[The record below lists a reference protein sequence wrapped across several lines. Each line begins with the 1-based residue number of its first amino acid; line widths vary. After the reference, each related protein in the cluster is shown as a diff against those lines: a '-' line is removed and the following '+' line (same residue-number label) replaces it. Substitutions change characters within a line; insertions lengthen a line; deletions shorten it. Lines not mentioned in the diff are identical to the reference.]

1 MSNVISRVKQVIL
14 EPKVTIKK
22 VKYKFQ
28 QNPNDALNM
37 ILSDIKG
44 DTKHLYHRVRKHI
57 PIKYKSKNQ
66 FSIVSA
72 CYNVSNYLD
81 EFFTSIISQT
91 LDFKKHIQ
99 IICVDDGSTDNTAE
113 TIKKWQSKYPDNI
126 HYYYKENGGQASARN
141 LGIDYVKTDW
151 VTFIDP
157 DDFINRDYFFN
168 IDRAINKNTKMLV
181 SNFIFWMEATK
192 TYRDAHP
199 LKYRFSDKVR
209 ELNANDLQNCINLSA
224 AATIFKTSDILENQ
238 LLFNHTVKPTFED
251 GKFIADYLLTL
262 SGGKVSFV
270 RDSHYLYR
278 KREDGSSTLDTAWKK
293 KEKFYNVL
301 AYGYLPMLKDYYAKY
316 GKVPLHIQRTVIY
329 DVCWYVKHLLDNESR
344 SSFLNNEEKENFHN
358 VLLEIFTYIETK
370 NIMSFEL
377 CGIWFLHK
385 AAMIAGLKQEDLPR
399 YFGYIEKIDRTKK
412 QVLISYFTSPK
423 EYLESFILSDGQ
435 ELLPIWSKTLHKV
448 FVGKTVLF
456 EKRVWL
462 SYDGIESK
470 SFQLLVDGKNVQL
483 NLKGKWHN
491 KEVPFN
497 TIIADFQVP
506 AKYNQ
511 HHKDIWLLIDRDMQ
525 ADDNAEHLY
534 RYIKANYPE
543 QEAYFALSSKS
554 HDWERLYKEGF
565 NLLDY
570 GTKEFEDILCKSA
583 KIISSHADD
592 YMDNYFQDHYAGSKK
607 FIFLQH
613 GVIKHNLSSWL
624 NKKKDISCFITT
636 TEGEYQSIAG
646 NLSPYIFSERDT
658 ILSGLPRH
666 DSLLEGNTLSN
677 KEILIMPTWRSYIV
691 GNVIAGG
698 FQREKNKFFT
708 ETLYYKHWS
717 EFLAS
722 PELEHLVKESGFKVT
737 FAPHANIEPYLDEFS
752 IPDYINVWKA
762 KDGKIQDLFRNAKFM
777 ITDYSSVAFEM
788 AFLGKQVLYYQ
799 FDKELVFGGE
809 HTYQKGYFSY
819 EDHGFGPI
827 VENLDDLLASLKDIL
842 EKAGEPVE
850 PYKQRIENTFPFRDG
865 NNCERV
871 YQAIKALNESERKEV
886 DLDIL
891 REAVKSAYNNKAWTL
906 LLSRCELLE
915 KYGDEADQAMTKQ
928 LKLQALVGAYQ
939 FEEFEKISLEH
950 ITHQQQLSLKA
961 KQLFIQQKWLAAAN
975 KFTVLN
981 TLNTLSGD
989 EAMMLAQCYAELNE
1003 TGKLAAL
1010 QEKLELDEEY
1020 KVLLDCWLAI
1030 SEERWYDVIVLLEP
1044 KVEELDISLLKRD
1057 KLQLLLARAY
1067 RVVGDYT
1074 KAHEQLIAYEKHI
1087 AGDTDCRLEIAH
1099 LAFVQNNNDKVITQ
1113 LNRTAF
1119 KDILD
1124 LPVTS
1129 LTEYI
1134 ISTEKLGNSSE
1145 SMKLLAKIS
1154 ERYKN
1159 DETLM
1164 SLVAN
1169 MLIQQENWN
1178 KLELLSTEC
1187 YENGMESMIYPLVL
1201 SKTRLGKLD
1210 EAYKLHIQPKENTEY
1225 GYLEVVSD
1233 LAIMFGN
1240 LELAQYCL
1248 RQMIAKYP
1256 TKDKENNLMKLISLS
1271 K

>member
-1 MSNVISRVKQVIL
+1 MSNITSRVKQILL
-14 EPKVTIKK
+14 EPKVTLKK
-22 VKYKFQ
+22 VKHKFK
-28 QNPNDALNM
+28 QNPNDAWGM
-37 ILSDIKG
+37 ILSDVKG
-44 DTKHLYHRVRKHI
+44 DTKNLYHNVRKRI
-57 PIKYKSKNQ
+57 PIKYKSSNQ

-72 CYNVSNYLD
+72 CYNVSSYLD
-81 EFFTSIISQT
+81 DFFKSIVSQS
-91 LDFKKHIQ
+91 LSFKKHIQ

-113 TIKKWQSKYPDNI
+113 IIKKWQSKYPDNI

-141 LGIDYVKTDW
+141 LGIAYIKTDW

-192 TYRDAHP
+192 TYRDTHP
-199 LKYRFSDKVR
+199 LKYRFSERVR
-209 ELNANDLQNCINLSA
+209 ELDTNDLQNCINLSA

-238 LLFNHTVKPTFED
+238 LIFDDSVKPTFED
-251 GKFIADYLLTL
+251 GKFIADYLLAL

-301 AYGYLPMLKDYYAKY
+301 AYGYLPMLKDYYTKY
-316 GKVPLHIQRTVIY
+316 GEVPLHIQRTVIY
-329 DVCWYVKHLLDNESR
+329 DICWYVKYLLNNESR
-344 SSFLNNEEKENFHN
+344 SSFLNDEEKENFHN

-377 CGIWFLHK
+377 CDVWFLHK

-412 QVLISYFTSPK
+412 QVLISYFTAPK
-423 EYLESFILSDGQ
+423 QYLESFILSDGQ
-435 ELLPIWSKTLHKV
+435 ELLPIWSKTLNKV
-448 FVGKTVLF
+448 FVGKAVLF

-462 SYDGIESK
+462 SYDGFENK
-470 SFQLLVDGKNVQL
+470 GFQLLIDGKYVQL
-483 NLKGKWHN
+483 NLNGKWHN
-491 KEVPFN
+491 KEVSFAE
-497 TIIADFQVP
+497 IIEAFQVP
-506 AKYNQ
+506 AKYSQRN
-511 HHKDIWLLIDRDMQ
+511 KDIWLLIDRDMQ

-534 RYIKANYPE
+534 LYIKKNYPE
-543 QEAYFALSSKS
+543 QEVYFALNSKS
-554 HDWERLYKEGF
+554 HDWDRLKKEGF

-570 GTKEFEDILCKSA
+570 GTKEFEDILCKSS
-583 KIISSHADD
+583 KVISSHADD
-592 YMDNYFQDHYAGSKK
+592 YIHNYFQDNYENTKDI
-607 FIFLQH
+607 IFLQH
-613 GVIKHNLSSWL
+613 GITKDNLSSWL
-624 NKKKDISCFITT
+624 NKKKNLRCFITAT
-636 TEGEYQSIAG
+636 KDEYSSIADK
-646 NLSPYIFSERDT
+646 NSPYIFSERET
-658 ILSGLPRH
+658 ILSGFPRH
-666 DSLLEGNTLSN
+666 DALLEGNILSN

-691 GNVIAGG
+691 GNIITGG

-722 PELEHLVKESGFKVT
+722 PELEYLVKESGFKVT

-819 EDHGFGPI
+819 DDHGFGPV
-827 VENLDDLLASLKDIL
+827 VENLEDLLISLKDIL
-842 EKAGEPVE
+842 EKEGEPVE
-850 PYKQRIENTFPFRDG
+850 LYKQRIENTFPFRDG

-871 YQAIKALNESERKEV
+871 YQAIKALNEPETKEI
-886 DLDIL
+886 DLDVL
-891 REAVKSAYNNKAWTL
+891 REAVQSAYKNKAWAL

-915 KYGDEADQAMTKQ
+915 KYGDESDQSLVKQ
-928 LKLQALVGAYQ
+928 LKPQALIGAYQ

-950 ITHQQQLSLKA
+950 IDHQQLLSLKA

-975 KFTVLN
+975 NFEA
-981 TLNTLSGD
+981 LNTLSDD
-989 EAMMLAQCYAELNE
+989 EAMMLVQCYAELNQ
-1003 TGKLAAL
+1003 TGKLVAL
-1010 QEKLELDEEY
+1010 QEKLEVDEDR

-1030 SEERWYDVIVLLEP
+1030 SEERWYDAIALLEP
-1044 KVEELDISLLKRD
+1044 KVEELGISLLKRD
-1057 KLQLLLARAY
+1057 KPQLLLARAY

-1074 KAHEQLIAYEKHI
+1074 KAHEQLVAYEKHT

-1099 LAFVQNNNDKVITQ
+1099 LAFVQNNNDKVVTQ

-1119 KDILD
+1119 KDVLD
-1124 LPVTS
+1124 LPVVP

-1134 ISTEKLGNSSE
+1134 ISTEKLGNSSQ
-1145 SMKLLAKIS
+1145 SMKLLVKVS
-1154 ERYKN
+1154 ERYKS

-1164 SLVAN
+1164 SVVSN

-1187 YENGMESMIYPLVL
+1187 YENGIKGMIYPLVL
-1201 SKTRLGKLD
+1201 AKTRLGKLD
-1210 EAYKLHIQPKENTEY
+1210 EAYKLHIQPDENAEY
-1225 GYLEVVSD
+1225 GYLEIVSD